1 MKDIDLKEQDIK
13 KLIGTDQGPIYFPFD
28 DNEDRKVVH
37 SKEISKNQLA
47 FLYSKLYSA
56 YLKLYFKNKTLEEE
70 LKDAVKKAEAAAEEV
85 SMINESYDTK
95 FENYVNE
102 LIDKR
107 IKEKLTLDEKSE
119 PYSGSYATLNYGEDN
134 LGYVCLKAYY
144 DD

>member
-1 MKDIDLKEQDIK
+1 MKDIDLKEQDIQ
-13 KLIGTDQGPIYFPFD
+13 LIGTDHGPIYFPFE

-47 FLYSKLYSA
+47 FLYSNLYSA
-56 YLKLYFKNKTLEEE
+56 YLKLYLKNKTLEEE
-70 LKDAVKKAEAAAEEV
+70 LKNAVEEAAEPAEV
-85 SMINESYDTK
+85 PTINESYDTK
-95 FENYVNE
+95 FEKYFNE

-107 IKEKLTLDEKSE
+107 IKEKLVLDERSE

-134 LGYVCLKAYY
+134 LGYVCLKAYH

>member
-1 MKDIDLKEQDIK
+1 MKDINLKEQDIQ
-13 KLIGTDQGPIYFPFD
+13 LIGTDHGPIYFPFD

-47 FLYSKLYSA
+47 FLYSNLYSA
-56 YLKLYFKNKTLEEE
+56 YLKLYLKNKTLEEE
-70 LKDAVKKAEAAAEEV
+70 LKNAVEADEEPAEV
-85 SMINESYDTK
+85 PTINESYDSK

-107 IKEKLTLDEKSE
+107 IKEKLVLDERSE

-134 LGYVCLKAYY
+134 LGYVCLKAYH

>member
-1 MKDIDLKEQDIK
+1 MKDINLKEQDIQ
-13 KLIGTDQGPIYFPFD
+13 LIGTDHGPIYFPFE

-47 FLYSKLYSA
+47 FLYSNLYSA
-56 YLKLYFKNKTLEEE
+56 YLKLYLKNKTLEEE
-70 LKDAVKKAEAAAEEV
+70 LKNAVEADEEPAEV
-85 SMINESYDTK
+85 PTINESYDTK
-95 FENYVNE
+95 FEKYFNE

-107 IKEKLTLDEKSE
+107 IKEKLVLDERSE

-134 LGYVCLKAYY
+134 LGYVCLKAYH

>member
-1 MKDIDLKEQDIK
+1 MKDINLKEQDIQ
-13 KLIGTDQGPIYFPFD
+13 LIGTDHGPIYFPFD

-47 FLYSKLYSA
+47 FLYSNLYSA

-70 LKDAVKKAEAAAEEV
+70 LKDAVKKAEAAEEV
-85 SMINESYDTK
+85 SIINESHDTK

-107 IKEKLTLDEKSE
+107 IKEKLVLDVESE
-119 PYSGSYATLNYGEDN
+119 PYSGSYATLDYGEEN
-134 LGYVCLKAYY
+134 LGYVCLKAYH

>member
-1 MKDIDLKEQDIK
+1 MKDIVLKEQDIK
-13 KLIGTDQGPIYFPFD
+13 LIGSDQCPIYFPFD
-28 DNEDRKVVH
+28 DNEERKVVH

-47 FLYSKLYSA
+47 FLYSNLYSA
-56 YLKLYFKNKTLEEE
+56 YLKLYFENKTLEEE
-70 LKDAVKKAEAAAEEV
+70 LRDTVKEEV
-85 SMINESYDTK
+85 STTDESYDTK
-95 FENYVNE
+95 FEKYFNE

-119 PYSGSYATLNYGEDN
+119 AYSGSYATLKYGEDN

>member
-13 KLIGTDQGPIYFPFD
+13 KLIGTDQCPIYFPFD

-47 FLYSKLYSA
+47 FLYSNLYSA
-56 YLKLYFKNKTLEEE
+56 YLKLYLKNKTLEEE
-70 LKDAVKKAEAAAEEV
+70 LKNAVEADEEPAEV
-85 SMINESYDTK
+85 STINESYDTK
-95 FENYVNE
+95 FEKYFNE

-107 IKEKLTLDEKSE
+107 IKEKLTFDERSE
-119 PYSGSYATLNYGEDN
+119 AYSGCYATLNYGEEN
-134 LGYVCLKAYY
+134 LGYVCLKAYH

>member
-1 MKDIDLKEQDIK
+1 MKDIDLKEQDIQ
-13 KLIGTDQGPIYFPFD
+13 LIGTDHGPIYFPFE

-47 FLYSKLYSA
+47 FLYSNLYSA
-56 YLKLYFKNKTLEEE
+56 YLKLYLKNKTLEEE
-70 LKDAVKKAEAAAEEV
+70 LKNAVEADEEPAEV
-85 SMINESYDTK
+85 PTINESYDTK

-107 IKEKLTLDEKSE
+107 IKEKLVLDERSE
-119 PYSGSYATLNYGEDN
+119 PYSGSYATLNYGEEN
-134 LGYVCLKAYY
+134 LGYVCLKAYH

>member
-1 MKDIDLKEQDIK
+1 MKDINLKEQDIQ
-13 KLIGTDQGPIYFPFD
+13 LIGTDHGPIYFPFE

-47 FLYSKLYSA
+47 FLYSNLYSA
-56 YLKLYFKNKTLEEE
+56 YLKLYLKNKTLEEE
-70 LKDAVKKAEAAAEEV
+70 LKNAVEADEESAEV
-85 SMINESYDTK
+85 PTVNESYDTK
-95 FENYVNE
+95 FEKYFNE

-107 IKEKLTLDEKSE
+107 IKEKLVLDERSE

-134 LGYVCLKAYY
+134 LGYVCLKAYH

>member
-1 MKDIDLKEQDIK
+1 MKDINLKEQDIQ
-13 KLIGTDQGPIYFPFD
+13 LIGTDHGPIYFPFE

-56 YLKLYFKNKTLEEE
+56 YLKLYLKNKTLEEE
-70 LKDAVKKAEAAAEEV
+70 LKNAVEEAAEAAEV
-85 SMINESYDTK
+85 PTINESYDTK
-95 FENYVNE
+95 FEKYFNE

-107 IKEKLTLDEKSE
+107 IKEKLVLDERSE
-119 PYSGSYATLNYGEDN
+119 PYSGSYATLNYGEDD
-134 LGYVCLKAYY
+134 LGCVCLKTYY

>member
-13 KLIGTDQGPIYFPFD
+13 LIWSDQCPIYFPFD

-47 FLYSKLYSA
+47 FLYSNLYSV
-56 YLKLYFKNKTLEEE
+56 YLKLYFENKTLKEE
-70 LKDAVKKAEAAAEEV
+70 LKEAVKKEEEV
-85 SMINESYDTK
+85 STKDESYDTK
-95 FENYVNE
+95 FEKYFNE

-119 PYSGSYATLNYGEDN
+119 AYSGSYATLKYGEDN

>member
-13 KLIGTDQGPIYFPFD
+13 LIGSDHGPIYFPFD
-28 DNEDRKVVH
+28 ENEDRKVVH
-37 SKEISKNQLA
+37 SKELSKNQLA
-47 FLYSKLYSA
+47 FLYSRLYSA

-70 LKDAVKKAEAAAEEV
+70 LKDAVKKAEAAEEV

-107 IKEKLTLDEKSE
+107 IKEKLVLDEQSE
-119 PYSGSYATLNYGEDN
+119 PYSGSYATLNYGDDN
-134 LGYVCLKAYY
+134 LGYVCLKAYH

>member
-1 MKDIDLKEQDIK
+1 MKDINLKEQDIQ
-13 KLIGTDQGPIYFPFD
+13 LIGTDHGPIYFPFE

-47 FLYSKLYSA
+47 FLYSNLYSA
-56 YLKLYFKNKTLEEE
+56 YLKLYLKNKSLEEE
-70 LKDAVKKAEAAAEEV
+70 LKNAVEEAAEAAEV
-85 SMINESYDTK
+85 PTINESYDTK

-107 IKEKLTLDEKSE
+107 IKEKLVLDEQSE
-119 PYSGSYATLNYGEDN
+119 PYSGSYATLNYGEEN
-134 LGYVCLKAYY
+134 LGYVCLKAYH

>member
-47 FLYSKLYSA
+47 FLYSNLYSA
-56 YLKLYFKNKTLEEE
+56 YLKLYLKNKTLEEE
-70 LKDAVKKAEAAAEEV
+70 LKNAVEADEEPAEV
-85 SMINESYDTK
+85 STINESYDSK
-95 FENYVNE
+95 FENYFNE

-107 IKEKLTLDEKSE
+107 IKEKLVLDERSE

-134 LGYVCLKAYY
+134 LGYVCLKAYH

>member
-1 MKDIDLKEQDIK
+1 MKDINLKEQDIQ
-13 KLIGTDQGPIYFPFD
+13 LIGTDHGPIYFPFD
-28 DNEDRKVVH
+28 EHEDRKVVH

-47 FLYSKLYSA
+47 FLYSNLYSA
-56 YLKLYFKNKTLEEE
+56 YLKLYLKNKTLEEE
-70 LKDAVKKAEAAAEEV
+70 LKNAVEEAEPAEV
-85 SMINESYDTK
+85 PTINESYDSK

-107 IKEKLTLDEKSE
+107 IKEKLVLDERSE

-134 LGYVCLKAYY
+134 LGYVCLKAYH

>member
-1 MKDIDLKEQDIK
+1 MKDINLKEQDIQ
-13 KLIGTDQGPIYFPFD
+13 LIGTDHGPIYFPFE

-47 FLYSKLYSA
+47 FLYSNLYSA
-56 YLKLYFKNKTLEEE
+56 YLKLYLKNKSLEEE
-70 LKDAVKKAEAAAEEV
+70 LKNAVEEAEEV
-85 SMINESYDTK
+85 AEVPTINESYDTK
-95 FENYVNE
+95 FEKYFNE

-119 PYSGSYATLNYGEDN
+119 AYSGSYATLKYGEDN

>member
-1 MKDIDLKEQDIK
+1 MKDINLKEQDIQ
-13 KLIGTDQGPIYFPFD
+13 LIGTDHGPIYFPFE

-56 YLKLYFKNKTLEEE
+56 YLKLYLKNKTLEEE
-70 LKDAVKKAEAAAEEV
+70 LKNAVEADEEPAEV
-85 SMINESYDTK
+85 PTINESYDTK
-95 FENYVNE
+95 FEKYFNE

-107 IKEKLTLDEKSE
+107 IKEKLVLDERSE

-134 LGYVCLKAYY
+134 LGYVCLKAYH

>member
-1 MKDIDLKEQDIK
+1 MKDINLKEQDIQ
-13 KLIGTDQGPIYFPFD
+13 LIGTDHGPIYFPFE

-47 FLYSKLYSA
+47 FLYSNLYSA
-56 YLKLYFKNKTLEEE
+56 YLKLYLKNKTLEQE
-70 LKDAVKKAEAAAEEV
+70 LKNAVEEAEESAEV
-85 SMINESYDTK
+85 PTINESYDSK
-95 FENYVNE
+95 FEKYFNE

-107 IKEKLTLDEKSE
+107 IKEKLVLDERSE

-134 LGYVCLKAYY
+134 LGYVCLKAYH

>member
-1 MKDIDLKEQDIK
+1 MKDINLKEQDIQ
-13 KLIGTDQGPIYFPFD
+13 LIGTDHGPIYFPFE

-56 YLKLYFKNKTLEEE
+56 YLKLYLKNKTLEEE
-70 LKDAVKKAEAAAEEV
+70 LKNAVEAAAEV
-85 SMINESYDTK
+85 QTINESYDTK

-107 IKEKLTLDEKSE
+107 IKEKLVLDERSE

-134 LGYVCLKAYY
+134 LGYVCLKACH

>member
-1 MKDIDLKEQDIK
+1 MKDINLKEQDIQ
-13 KLIGTDQGPIYFPFD
+13 LIGTDHGPIYFPFE

-47 FLYSKLYSA
+47 FLYSNLYSA
-56 YLKLYFKNKTLEEE
+56 YLKLYLKNKSLEEE
-70 LKDAVKKAEAAAEEV
+70 LKNAVEADKESAEV
-85 SMINESYDTK
+85 PTINESYDSK
-95 FENYVNE
+95 FEKYFNE

-107 IKEKLTLDEKSE
+107 IKEKLVLDERSE

-134 LGYVCLKAYY
+134 LGYVCLKAYH

>member
-1 MKDIDLKEQDIK
+1 MKDINLKEQDIQ
-13 KLIGTDQGPIYFPFD
+13 LIGTDHGPIYFPFE

-56 YLKLYFKNKTLEEE
+56 YLKLYLKNKSLEEE
-70 LKDAVKKAEAAAEEV
+70 LKNAVEADEESAEV
-85 SMINESYDTK
+85 PTINESYDTK
-95 FENYVNE
+95 FEKYFNE

-107 IKEKLTLDEKSE
+107 IKEKLVLDERSE
-119 PYSGSYATLNYGEDN
+119 PYSGSYATLNYGEDD
-134 LGYVCLKAYY
+134 LGCVCLKTYY

>member
-13 KLIGTDQGPIYFPFD
+13 LIGSDHGPIYFPFD
-28 DNEDRKVVH
+28 ENEDRKVVH
-37 SKEISKNQLA
+37 SKELSKNQLA
-47 FLYSKLYSA
+47 FLYSRLYSA
-56 YLKLYFKNKTLEEE
+56 YLKLYLKNKTLEEE
-70 LKDAVKKAEAAAEEV
+70 LKNAVEEAEVAEV
-85 SMINESYDTK
+85 PTINESYDTK

-107 IKEKLTLDEKSE
+107 IKEKLVLDERSE

-134 LGYVCLKAYY
+134 LGYVCLKADY